1 MHSHKNNSLSAELKK
16 QGIIIGSFVGIFWV
30 LELMDLFI
38 FHNSLNN
45 FGIMPRSLIG
55 LRGILFAPFL
65 HGGLGHL
72 IANTIPFII
81 LGWLVML
88 QETSD
93 FWIVTVITMIVGG
106 LGIWVFAPA
115 YSTEIQYD
123 HIVYIRSVHLGSSI
137 LIFGYLGFLLTRGYF
152 QKNLPSIMLSIVVFL
167 MYGGVLWGVLPSQPG
182 ISWQGHLFGFIG
194 GVIAA
199 RVIAKEKQHYS

>member
-1 MHSHKNNSLSAELKK
+1 MSQSPKPSLG
-16 QGIIIGSFVGIFWV
+16 QVVQNQFTIIASFVAIFWV
-30 LELMDLFI
+30 VELLDI
-38 FHNSLNN
+38 FVFHHYLDQ
-45 FGIMPRSLIG
+45 FGIRPHNLVG

-81 LGWLVML
+81 LAWLVML

-106 LGIWVFAPA
+106 LGVWVFAHSNSLTVGA
-115 YSTEIQYD
+115 
-123 HIVYIRSVHLGSSI
+123 SI
-137 LIFGYLGFLLTRGYF
+137 LIFGYLGFLLLRGYF
-152 QKNLPSIMLSIVVFL
+152 QRNIASIALSLFVLFI
-167 MYGGVLWGVLPSQPG
+167 YGGALWGVFPGRPG

-194 GVIAA
+194 GAIAA
-199 RVIAKEKQHYS
+199 KLIAKEKHHYTGK